1 MRQEYSKQDQVRPR
15 TPEDLERKYNFEK
28 KFAEIKEEI
37 RALHEKLDEI
47 LLAIAKSNE

>member
-1 MRQEYSKQDQVRPR
+1 MKQEYSKQDQVRPR

-28 KFAEIKEEI
+28 KFAEIKEELQG
-37 RALHEKLDEI
+37 LHEKLDEI

>member
-1 MRQEYSKQDQVRPR
+1 VKQEYAKQDRVRPR

-37 RALHEKLDEI
+37 RALHDKLDEI

>member
-1 MRQEYSKQDQVRPR
+1 MKQEYSKQDQVRPR

-37 RALHEKLDEI
+37 RELHDKLDEI